1 MPETLYRHVLRICPF
16 CMPYWY
22 NEIYTECRDETA
34 TRRTVSA
41 IVDTCHS
48 YDSLPATE
56 IKRID
61 VLVYY
66 IPT

>member
-22 NEIYTECRDETA
+22 NEIYSEYHDETA

-41 IVDTCHS
+41 IVDTCQLRLFAS
-48 YDSLPATE
+48 N
-56 IKRID
+56 RN
-61 VLVYY
+61 
-66 IPT
+66 